1 MKTESLMTITKRT
14 GLVALTVALA
24 GITACS
30 QKSTPAD
37 AGLKNDLAA
46 AAGGGGA
53 GDLELAPKRA
63 QSQMIV
69 SAIEGGP
76 SAAPAPA
83 APKVAPKPTP
93 RPTPPR
99 PTPHVEPQ
107 HE

>member
-46 AAGGGGA
+46 AAGSGRA
-53 GDLELAPKRA
+53 GDLELAPKSA
-63 QSQMIV
+63 QSQMVV

-76 SAAPAPA
+76 TAAPTPKPA
-83 APKVAPKPTP
+83 EHKAVSKPTP
-93 RPTPPR
+93 RPTP
-99 PTPHVEPQ
+99 
-107 HE
+107 